1 MNSFAGTVRFKPFKS
16 PIINSS
22 VILKL
27 DSFLSSAVSSLPVK
41 RENGIPETETVHS
54 SSQICSCQILNL
66 ESSNYDHRSVVLLSE
81 KTNDGTP
88 AAYSAAKSRLL
99 KEKRHLKK
107 MFYDKVKVIA
117 EFQGAGSCK
126 SMFLRLQTINN
137 NLQLYEILSAD

>member
-1 MNSFAGTVRFKPFKS
+1 MNSFAGAIPVSPAKS
-16 PIINSS
+16 PAANGNIIS
-22 VILKL
+22 KL
-27 DSFLSSAVSSLPVK
+27 DSFLSSVVSPLPMEK
-41 RENGIPETETVHS
+41 ETGISESETVLPS
-54 SSQICSCQILNL
+54 SRICSCQVLNL

-126 SMFLRLQTINN
+126 SMFLRLHTTNK